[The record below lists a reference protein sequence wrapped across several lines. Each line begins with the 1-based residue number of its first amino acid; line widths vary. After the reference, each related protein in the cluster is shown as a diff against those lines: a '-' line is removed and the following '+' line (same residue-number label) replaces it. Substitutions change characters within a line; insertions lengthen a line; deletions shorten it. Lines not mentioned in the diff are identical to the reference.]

1 MSGIYGGD
9 ASENYGPF
17 SYLLSFALS
26 KKFFITKYLLHNL
39 YHTVPQI
46 VF

>member
-26 KKFFITKYLLHNL
+26 KKFFITKYLFQNL
-39 YHTVPQI
+39 IQTILQI
-46 VF
+46 EF

>member
-26 KKFFITKYLLHNL
+26 KFFFYNYIF
-39 YHTVPQI
+39 VPKLDTNHPSN
-46 VF
+46 